1 MKALLQ
7 GGTEIN
13 IKAEFFILFYFII
26 ILKLSYASRKVYI
39 SHYCMGQFTQC

>member
-26 ILKLSYASRKVYI
+26 ILKLSYASRKVYRI
-39 SHYCMGQFTQC
+39 IAWDNLHNAN